1 MTRYDAQVASYNSTT
16 LELTELLRAT
26 HSLKKMFVNVEVI
39 GAPDFNDLNGWVK
52 TLGIIVYFCMT
63 YWSVRDW

>member
-26 HSLKKMFVNVEVI
+26 HSLTKRFVNVEVI
-39 GAPDFNDLNGWVK
+39 GAPDFNDLNG
-52 TLGIIVYFCMT
+52 
-63 YWSVRDW
+63 